1 MDDNDIKRIPIN
13 ELRQEDGA
21 SDLASSP
28 DMEPYL
34 EYLMAA
40 MQGADVA
47 PHLEELSKLPLE
59 KRYVWRVASAF
70 KWGLADFDEV
80 TVAADRDTLTP
91 EDFAKVM
98 DLLKLLRSPG
108 EGEKDSGVN
117 VKTIPG

>member
-70 KWGLADFDEV
+70 KWA
-80 TVAADRDTLTP
+80 TLTGSCARRV
-91 EDFAKVM
+91 ETA
-98 DLLKLLRSPG
+98 RH
-108 EGEKDSGVN
+108 
-117 VKTIPG
+117 TIAPSDQT

>member
-40 MQGADVA
+40 MQGADVT

-59 KRYVWRVASAF
+59 KQYVWRVASAS

-80 TVAADRDTLTP
+80 TDAADRDTLKPEEAATTP
-91 EDFAKVM
+91 C
-98 DLLKLLRSPG
+98 
-108 EGEKDSGVN
+108 
-117 VKTIPG
+117 